1 MEYKAVESILAELHG
16 VTPDDRG
23 ALRSRLRMLR
33 DIGVP
38 AVEKPG
44 KGARVEYRFPD
55 LWEMR
60 LALLLEQF
68 GLPPAQVKLVLAA
81 RVGWQGWYDAMREH
95 EKQTRDGADIWV
107 HVRWVSLN
115 LEQGTPAPVILM
127 GPLDDIV
134 RDIKIMDLK
143 GAFKT
148 AVIGLINLSKLTREC
163 DSAILKHAH

>member
-68 GLPPAQVKLVLAA
+68 GLPPAQVKLVLAD
-81 RVGWQGWYDAMREH
+81 RVGWRGWYDAMLER
-95 EKQTRDGADIWV
+95 EKQIRDDIWV
-107 HVRWVSLN
+107 HVRYVSLN
-115 LEQGTPAPVILM
+115 LEQGTPAPVTLM

-134 RDIKIMDLK
+134 RDIKSMDAKETL
-143 GAFKT
+143 KT
-148 AVIGLINLSKLTREC
+148 AVIGLINLSKMTREC
-163 DSAILKHAH
+163 ESAIPKHAR